1 MWTIRVTYAV
11 AAAVDA
17 EVCGSG
23 DTSNE
28 GEQSAENI
36 DNQREDG
43 VDGHGLLHGKVP
55 NLQLACFYKKSF
67 VGVLYNMSSN
77 TSFGMNPSNH
87 SSSAVSFTFKKSP
100 GVRPVAVELT

>member
-1 MWTIRVTYAV
+1 MYLVKRMMHTSYGISLQASTDIRSETNSRLLYASCELYASKV
-11 AAAVDA
+11 FH
-17 EVCGSG
+17 
-23 DTSNE
+23 T
-28 GEQSAENI
+28 
-36 DNQREDG
+36 REIP
-43 VDGHGLLHGKVP
+43 VP

-87 SSSAVSFTFKKSP
+87 SSSAVSFTFRKSP

>member
-17 EVCGSG
+17 EGCGSG

-28 GEQSAENI
+28 GEQSAENV

-43 VDGHGLLHGKVP
+43 VDGHGLLH
-55 NLQLACFYKKSF
+55 
-67 VGVLYNMSSN
+67 
-77 TSFGMNPSNH
+77 
-87 SSSAVSFTFKKSP
+87 
-100 GVRPVAVELT
+100 